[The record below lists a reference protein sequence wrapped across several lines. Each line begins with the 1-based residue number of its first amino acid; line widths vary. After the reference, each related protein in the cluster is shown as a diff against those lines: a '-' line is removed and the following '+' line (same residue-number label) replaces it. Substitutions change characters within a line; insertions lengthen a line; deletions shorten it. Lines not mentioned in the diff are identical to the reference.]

1 MVDNRVGEKATD
13 KPSPRPKAKTASWG
27 KHWSL
32 SPPIYYLCIQKRFCV
47 CVCVCVSVSVCMHA
61 CAYVC
66 VCMCSVPFF
75 KEKPLFRPLC
85 YYAAGPLRAYFIYCK
100 KVALNQI
107 LKFAILLFF
116 CVNTT
121 ILMTENH

>member
-1 MVDNRVGEKATD
+1 MADNRVGEKATD

-47 CVCVCVSVSVCMHA
+47 CVCVCVSVSVCMRA

-66 VCMCSVPFF
+66 VCS
-75 KEKPLFRPLC
+75 PLFQRKTFIQAIMLLC
-85 YYAAGPLRAYFIYCK
+85 RWTFACLLY
-100 KVALNQI
+100 I
-107 LKFAILLFF
+107 L
-116 CVNTT
+116 
-121 ILMTENH
+121 